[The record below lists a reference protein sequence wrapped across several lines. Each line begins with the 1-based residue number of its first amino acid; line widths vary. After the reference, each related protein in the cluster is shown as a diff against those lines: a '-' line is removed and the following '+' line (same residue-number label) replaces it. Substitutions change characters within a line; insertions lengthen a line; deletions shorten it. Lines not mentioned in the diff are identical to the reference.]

1 MNREVMIHS
10 TDSLDFIE
18 DLLSTESRMY
28 GGENVLA
35 IVDFSYALTSPI
47 EPCLHRTNIERY
59 SDLFLNIIG
68 SVQQECSDMAV
79 NAALNTKHRQLIN
92 NDIPNV
98 VNRYVSNG
106 GNFVVCSRALSSS
119 NDVDVIHN
127 VLDRH
132 SIALKNRFYTPDHCE
147 FSEFSKYLLHRPCYD
162 KSLLVTNRER
172 KEAILGAFLKK
183 CATLPETI
191 IFIDDKR
198 DSILELAK
206 AAESFGKIKFDLVI
220 YKDKKRA
227 QPPCISKERFER
239 FWQVKIKIHEEE
251 PVYKMCSFA

>member
-1 MNREVMIHS
+1 MIHS

-18 DLLSTESRMY
+18 DLLSTESRTY
-28 GGENVLA
+28 GNENILA
-35 IVDFSYALTSPI
+35 VADFSYALMSPI

-59 SDLFLNIIG
+59 SNLFLSIIG

-79 NAALNTKHRQLIN
+79 NAALNTRHKELIN
-92 NDIPNV
+92 NDIPDV

-119 NDVDVIHN
+119 NDIDIIHN
-127 VLDRH
+127 VLDHH
-132 SIALKNRFYTPDHCE
+132 SITLRNRFYTADHCE
-147 FSEFSKYLLHRPCYD
+147 FSEFNRYLAHRPCYD
-162 KSLLVTNRER
+162 RSLLVTNRER
-172 KEAILGAFLKK
+172 KEVFLGAFLKR
-183 CATLPETI
+183 CAALPKTI
-191 IFIDDKR
+191 IFIDDRR

-206 AAESFGKIKFDLVI
+206 VAESFGKIKFDLVI

-239 FWQVKIKIHEEE
+239 FWRVRMRSHEEE
-251 PVYKMCSFA
+251 PAYKMCSFA